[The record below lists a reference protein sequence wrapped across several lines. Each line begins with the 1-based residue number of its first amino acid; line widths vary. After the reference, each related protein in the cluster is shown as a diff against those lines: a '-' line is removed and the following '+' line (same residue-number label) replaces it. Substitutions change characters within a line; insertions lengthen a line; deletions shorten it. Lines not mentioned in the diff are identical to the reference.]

1 MKSAEVARSEGLP
14 SQKQNRTAGLNSKSA
29 QFEGRF
35 CSLRD
40 ITAGARGGGTGTCSR
55 TTCAGKSCQ
64 RKSDAWMRRPL
75 LQLRFS
81 FQLTSRFRFCTV
93 LSAMYFHVFSLVQL
107 FFQNPS
113 ATSSRHYSFRPRGS
127 PLIPSLSVPQ
137 KRKKASMTPIYFK
150 IWGMRNYKSRTLEA
164 YGQTK

>member
-14 SQKQNRTAGLNSKSA
+14 SQKQKRTAGLNSKSA
-29 QFEGRF
+29 QLEGRF

-55 TTCAGKSCQ
+55 TTCAGKSCP
-64 RKSDAWMRRPL
+64 RKSDAWMRGPL

-93 LSAMYFHVFSLVQL
+93 LSAMYFHVFSCIFSCAAL
-107 FFQNPS
+107 FSESISDFFSSLLFSAARFSPDSLAERTPKEEKSFHDAYLFQNL
-113 ATSSRHYSFRPRGS
+113 GDEK
-127 PLIPSLSVPQ
+127 L
-137 KRKKASMTPIYFK
+137 
-150 IWGMRNYKSRTLEA
+150 
-164 YGQTK
+164 